1 MEKGQLKKKKVYSLQ
16 KTSGFQK
23 NKSNFM
29 SQRYLTF
36 DILRGVSAILIILY
50 HYTVRYNEKPFTV
63 DYQTDWNFH
72 CHFGFAAVTTFF
84 IMSGF
89 FSGKII
95 TKQSN
100 PIKVLSK
107 RLNRL
112 LPTFWASAT
121 ISAIVLYFF
130 WKEASVNLIGY
141 VGNLTMIPGLLRVK
155 AIDGAYWTMQLELF
169 WAIWLSALLLIKRI
183 RWRKL
188 IIMIWISMSICLSFF
203 DEISHP
209 LLSIIRIILMTSFSS
224 AFIAGAS
231 LWIILNEK
239 SEKMAWILLCLCL
252 ANQLAQHQTIYHD
265 IFFVVTVCLILMH
278 RKIDTY
284 LRETSV
290 WVKFIT
296 WIASISY
303 PLYLLHQMIGF
314 AIILNLRK
322 LGLDSELIIL
332 IPIAVNIVIA
342 SMVHR
347 YVEINKKLNPIR
359 I

>member
-1 MEKGQLKKKKVYSLQ
+1 M
-16 KTSGFQK
+16 
-23 NKSNFM
+23 N
-29 SQRYLTF
+29 QRYLTF
-36 DILRGVSAILIILY
+36 DVLRGVSAILIVLY
-50 HYTVRYNEKPFTV
+50 HYTVRYNENSLTIG
-63 DYQTDWNFH
+63 YQTDWNFH

-95 TKQSN
+95 TKQSS
-100 PIKVLSK
+100 PIKILFK

-121 ISAIVLYFF
+121 ISAILLCLF
-130 WKEASVNLIGY
+130 WEEASVSFIDY

-169 WAIWLSALLLIKRI
+169 WAIWLSVLLFIKRI
-183 RWRKL
+183 KWREL
-188 IIMIWISMSICLSFF
+188 VILIWISISICLSFF
-203 DEISHP
+203 NEIHHP
-209 LLSIIRIILMTSFSS
+209 MLSIIRIVLMTSFSS
-224 AFIAGAS
+224 DFVAGAC

-239 SEKMAWILLCLCL
+239 SGKMTWSLLCLCF

-265 IFFVVTVCLILMH
+265 IFFVVTVCLILVY
-278 RKIDTY
+278 RKIDVY
-284 LRETSV
+284 LKETNV
-290 WVKFIT
+290 LVKFIT

-314 AIILNLRK
+314 VIILNLKK

-342 SMVHR
+342 SMVHQ